1 MRLQPQFDWI
11 WIALSWQP
19 LSAGGERG
27 HFQSQL
33 FCHSAQWIWLWQTC
47 IFGLYLD
54 SISESTLSCLDNKF
68 LNDYATSLSPQ
79 KLVRGIDKYLIG
91 VRMVWYGMMHPVT
104 CWHYLSP
111 IIYELPSRPI
121 DIWLKPY
128 CRWIVW
134 KGHLHLQGSAIHAAL
149 SIIMMTRWHL
159 LHSMGKVCTASIN
172 NLISTSPI
180 EWRLR
185 WHLLSAWIV

>member
-1 MRLQPQFDWI
+1 MGLVLPFSPVNMVMTGVYI
-11 WIALSWQP
+11 W
-19 LSAGGERG
+19 
-27 HFQSQL
+27 
-33 FCHSAQWIWLWQTC
+33 T
-47 IFGLYLD
+47 IFGFYFGLMYCV
-54 SISESTLSCLDNKF
+54 SESTFLWLDNKF

-91 VRMVWYGMMHPVT
+91 VRMVWYGMMHPAT
-104 CWHYLSP
+104 CWHNLSP

-134 KGHLHLQGSAIHAAL
+134 REHLHLQGSAIHAAL
-149 SIIMMTRWHL
+149 SIMMIGWHL
-159 LHSMGKVCTASIN
+159 LHSMGRVCTASIN